1 MTPFFKFVESAL
13 RFFMALFFLV
23 FALMWLEM
31 ALNNNGQESQLPVAH
46 WGTPLIFLAVI
57 LFGLGWL
64 TMNHVENMVW
74 HRSRNTALFLLL
86 GSMAVFLLL
95 GLVSV
100 VLFPIGFFRYA
111 GYAVSFMAMS
121 GFFLRS
127 SIFRPETLAKM
138 RSRKP
143 TQGDL

>member
-1 MTPFFKFVESAL
+1 
-13 RFFMALFFLV
+13 
-23 FALMWLEM
+23 MWLEM
-31 ALNNNGQESQLPVAH
+31 ALNNNSQESHLLVAN

-74 HRSRNTALFLLL
+74 HKSRNTAIFLLL
-86 GSMAVFLLL
+86 GSLAVFLLL
-95 GLVSV
+95 GLVSI
-100 VLFPIGFFRYA
+100 VLFPVGFFRYA

-121 GFFLRS
+121 GFLLRS
-127 SIFRPETLAKM
+127 SVFRPETLAGIKL
-138 RSRKP
+138 RKP

>member
-1 MTPFFKFVESAL
+1 MTPLFKFESAL
-13 RFFMALFFLV
+13 RFFMALIFLA

-31 ALNNNGQESQLPVAH
+31 ALNNNSQESQLLVAN

-64 TMNHVENMVW
+64 TMNNLENMVW
-74 HRSRNTALFLLL
+74 HKSRNTAIFLFL
-86 GSMAVFLLL
+86 GSAAVFLLV
-95 GLVSV
+95 GLVSL
-100 VLFPIGFFRYA
+100 VLFPRGFFRYA
-111 GYAVSFMAMS
+111 GYTVSFMAMS

-127 SIFRPETLAKM
+127 SVFRPETLA
-138 RSRKP
+138 RIRLRKP

>member
-1 MTPFFKFVESAL
+1 MTPLFKFESAL
-13 RFFMALFFLV
+13 RFFMALFFLA

-31 ALNNNGQESQLPVAH
+31 ALNNNSQESQLLVAN

-64 TMNHVENMVW
+64 TMNNLENMVW
-74 HRSRNTALFLLL
+74 HKSRNTAIFLFL
-86 GSMAVFLLL
+86 GSAAVFLLV
-95 GLVSV
+95 GLVSL
-100 VLFPIGFFRYA
+100 VLFPRGFFRYA
-111 GYAVSFMAMS
+111 GYTVSFMAMS

-127 SIFRPETLAKM
+127 SVFRPETLA
-138 RSRKP
+138 RIRLRKP